1 MVGPLQARPQ
11 RAVSVQRQ
19 RFTLGAEI
27 ELFTPV
33 GLTTGDLGS
42 GTVVPAKVRRIDHAD
57 GGLFVLGQGEE
68 LPGVI
73 LHLLEQ
79 VAVDAMAGEIEKADV
94 TRGVTQVFKK
104 FITLLRG
111 AFEQRKVQR
120 RQRGDIEGMRHDSL
134 PCEPNLKSL

>member
-1 MVGPLQARPQ
+1 M
-11 RAVSVQRQ
+11 
-19 RFTLGAEI
+19 FLGA
-27 ELFTPV
+27 LF
-33 GLTTGDLGS
+33 L
-42 GTVVPAKVRRIDHAD
+42 
-57 GGLFVLGQGEE
+57 LGQGEE

-79 VAVDAMAGEIEKADV
+79 VAVDTMAGEIEKADV

-111 AFEQRKVQR
+111 AFEQRKIQR

-134 PCEPNLKSL
+134 PCESNLKSP